1 MKKNKTLLIS
11 GISAIVIAA
20 ILFFTNKCDNTPTID
35 LNEAFAALEL
45 TNDSLQQE
53 VVTLATANEHLM
65 VENKELEELNA
76 QLSKLAQKKQKV
88 RTITRTVL
96 TTEAKRTITA
106 QEDSLNLYKRKL
118 LSRKQQLDSF
128 VAIAN
133 SLATD
138 PRVVNPVAMQ
148 EEINAL
154 QEALSFCLSQEP
166 AYQNTF
172 QDSFLYL
179 RVLTYPDSM
188 KFQLG
193 HEDVL
198 TAYQTEQR
206 NGFLGLG
213 KKTYQTY
220 VTSASPYSN
229 VKDMKV
235 FQRTERSK
243 PFAIGL
249 HIGFGPTW
257 QPWDDANNFQF
268 STDDVHLGIQAG
280 LSLQYRLIK
289 F

>member
-53 VVTLATANEHLM
+53 IVTLATANEHLM

-76 QLSKLAQKKQKV
+76 QLSELAQRKQKV
-88 RTITRTVL
+88 RTVTRTVL
-96 TTEAKRTITA
+96 TTEAKRTIAA
-106 QEDSLNLYKRKL
+106 QEDSLDLY
-118 LSRKQQLDSF
+118 KQQLDSL

-154 QEALSFCLSQEP
+154 QEALSFCISQEP